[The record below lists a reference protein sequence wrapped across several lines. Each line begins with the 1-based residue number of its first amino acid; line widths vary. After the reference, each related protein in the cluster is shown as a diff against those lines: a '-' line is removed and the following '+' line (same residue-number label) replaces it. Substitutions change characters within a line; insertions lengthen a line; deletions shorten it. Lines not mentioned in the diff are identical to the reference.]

1 MNKFKLLEKL
11 EQYKYEAIA
20 VIGLLGL
27 VFINDDDPLS
37 TLGGLIMLFGM
48 FGMLAKTISPTVK
61 IVLRIDDQWYE
72 AIVRGVAS
80 ECDEKVIEGKKGA
93 DDD

>member
-1 MNKFKLLEKL
+1 MREIIKLI

-20 VIGLLGL
+20 VIGLLGV

-48 FGMLAKTISPTVK
+48 FGMLAKTISPTVN
-61 IVLRIDDQWYE
+61 VMTVE
-72 AIVRGVAS
+72 AEQII
-80 ECDEKVIEGKKGA
+80 KMIERKSNE
-93 DDD
+93 